1 MTDPETPGE
10 KTPDKK
16 ITEENIPEEKTGSA
30 DKITGSP
37 ENAADDKGGKPRE
50 TTEKIPDNKA
60 AGKQKNLL
68 IAVGVAIIV
77 IIAALCAFVYLT
89 TPVATQGDVV
99 SVYYTGA
106 FDNGTVF
113 DSNMNST
120 SPFVFRMD
128 NSSVIPGFEEAV
140 TGMSVNQTKT
150 VTVPYAEAYGAYDP
164 TLVQTVNRTGPIA
177 NTTFVVG
184 QLYKIHYKT
193 ANTYSLIKILNVTP
207 ETVTWDA
214 NSPLAGQNLTFTITV
229 VGITKP

>member
-10 KTPDKK
+10 KTPD
-16 ITEENIPEEKTGSA
+16 ENIPEEKTGST
-30 DKITGSP
+30 DKIADSP
-37 ENAADDKGGKPRE
+37 ENAADDKSKEPRE
-50 TTEKIPDNKA
+50 TMEKIPDNKA

-68 IAVGVAIIV
+68 IAVGVAII
-77 IIAALCAFVYLT
+77 IILAALCAFVYLT

-140 TGMSVNQTKT
+140 TG
-150 VTVPYAEAYGAYDP
+150 
-164 TLVQTVNRTGPIA
+164 
-177 NTTFVVG
+177 
-184 QLYKIHYKT
+184 
-193 ANTYSLIKILNVTP
+193 
-207 ETVTWDA
+207 
-214 NSPLAGQNLTFTITV
+214 
-229 VGITKP
+229 